1 MRKNTLIICLFI
13 VSLYNSCTTNSI
25 YQDLPRVEQL
35 ASPGSNAGSGGTS
48 GSTNWQLE
56 TLPLTGITTTSA
68 NGGANFISYGSGTIS
83 NKGLCYSEQ
92 PSSTINELLVS
103 AGSGNANFTC
113 QIPDLNPNTTFNVR
127 LFVTLDNTT
136 IYGNEQSFNTLTN
149 PVSLVTTY
157 DCSSL
162 SGFTTYYEGMNNSYG
177 AWGLSGSGY
186 DGSCLIAPNP
196 NNSGN
201 LGSTVGLHYIE
212 LATNFNNNGF
222 IELWLNTFKRGNNN
236 LIPQIYVDGFEQTS
250 PEVAGGGTLSF
261 DWMKIQTSE
270 ISSGQHTITI
280 IFSASYYVLKID
292 DMEQYEY

>member
-1 MRKNTLIICLFI
+1 MCYSEQPSSTINELL
-13 VSLYNSCTTNSI
+13 VS
-25 YQDLPRVEQL
+25 
-35 ASPGSNAGSGGTS
+35 AGSGNTNFTCQIPDLNPNTTYNVRSFITLDSAIIYGNEASFTTS
-48 GSTNWQLE
+48 GSANWQLE
-56 TLPLTGITTTSA
+56 TLPLTGVTNTSA
-68 NGGANFISYGSGTIS
+68 NGGANFISYGSGNIS
-83 NKGLCYSEQ
+83 NKRLCYSEQ

-236 LIPQIYVDGFEQTS
+236 LIP
-250 PEVAGGGTLSF
+250 
-261 DWMKIQTSE
+261 
-270 ISSGQHTITI
+270 
-280 IFSASYYVLKID
+280 
-292 DMEQYEY
+292 